1 MNPKKIRI
9 ALVDDHVL
17 FRRGMMAMLGLNEE
31 LEVVFDCGNGAEA
44 LNILKEQPVD
54 IVLMDLEM
62 PGLDGTAATQ
72 QITSAYPDVS
82 VIVLSMHDD
91 EQFIV
96 HLMKAGAKG
105 YLLKNAE
112 PEEIIAAI
120 QSVFET
126 GFYFNDRV
134 SRVML
139 SGLMEDTRMKP
150 KFSGQEELSKREIE
164 VLRLICEEKTT
175 TEIGEALFISPRTV
189 EGHRNNILLK
199 TGARNTAGMVVYA
212 IRNRLVDFG
221 SA

>member
-1 MNPKKIRI
+1 VNPKKIRI